1 MGVNGRMNFDANF
14 TFQVTQNKGLKL
26 SGTYY

>member
-1 MGVNGRMNFDANF
+1 MDINGRMNFDASF
-14 TFQVTQNKGLKL
+14 TFPVTQEKGLKL